1 MDWELIMA
9 GLLEVMG
16 LESNEQKLLDNLF
29 VYICSNHHF
38 LFLFLFV
45 FVCLFSLSI
54 FVRSRMIIYSYVVTE
69 ESTMVLLCH
78 LIF

>member
-54 FVRSRMIIYSYVVTE
+54 FVRSRMICCYRGKYYGFIVSPDI
-69 ESTMVLLCH
+69 L
-78 LIF
+78 F